1 MHFTDPKFIELF
13 RENINGFLWSVDF
26 GDISNKMEFSDSV
39 LKMTGYTPEELKNRP
54 GQIFSIV
61 HEDDRIEIEEKIN
74 SMKYI
79 GSGNNSSVN
88 FRIICV
94 EGKEKWFNANLFQA
108 RNPVG
113 EVTGIGGLVIDC
125 SDTIEEIEKLK
136 LQTKRLLELNSAK
149 DKFISIVSHDLRAPF
164 TSLLGFSEILLNED
178 LSIEDRT
185 EYVNYIYEASN
196 SQLQLINYLLD
207 WSKLQSGRVQLE
219 QQTLN
224 VNHLVASCVASLTG
238 NAVRKDITIITDIDE
253 ELEIYADTRL
263 ITQVITNL
271 LSNALKFTPK
281 EKKIYI
287 FADKFKEDSVEIVVK
302 DEGVG
307 ISPENQSKL
316 FKIDQKLSMEG
327 TSGEK
332 GTGLGLTLVKE
343 IVEKHNGNIWFYSEE
358 GKGSEFHITIPAA
371 LNSVLIV
378 EDDPSARI
386 LYRKIVEKTLPKYEI
401 FESENGYDAMSKI
414 INHMP
419 SIVITDHEMPL
430 MTGIHLA
437 EAIRKKDKQAQ
448 IPIIVVS
455 AKLDESLKSKYEV
468 FNVNDFII
476 KPVEKDALIEKLL
489 ILAT

>member
-1 MHFTDPKFIELF
+1 MLFTDPKFIEIL
-13 RENINGFLWSVDF
+13 RENFNGFLWSVEFNDQL
-26 GDISNKMEFSDSV
+26 DKMEFSDS
-39 LKMTGYTPEELKNRP
+39 LLRMTGFTPDEIKHRP

-61 HEDDRIEIEEKIN
+61 HEDDRFELEEKISN
-74 SMKYI
+74 LKHSY
-79 GSGNNSSVN
+79 SGGNSSFK
-88 FRIICV
+88 FRIVTV
-94 EGKEKWFNANLFQA
+94 EAEEKWFRANMTQT
-108 RNPVG
+108 RNDNG
-113 EVTGIGGLVIDC
+113 EIAGLAGSVTDC
-125 SDTIEEIEKLK
+125 TQTVAEMEKLRD
-136 LQTKRLLELNSAK
+136 QTKKLLELNSAK

-178 LSIEDRT
+178 LSSEDRT

-207 WSKLQSGRVQLE
+207 WSRLQSGRVQLE
-219 QQTLN
+219 HQTLN
-224 VNHLVASCVASLTG
+224 VKNLVAACVASLTG
-238 NAVRKDITIITDIDE
+238 NAVRKDISIVTDIDQ

-271 LSNALKFTPK
+271 LSNALKFTPQG
-281 EKKIYI
+281 KKIYI
-287 FADKFKEDSVEIVVK
+287 YADKFKEDSIEIVVK

-307 ISPENQSKL
+307 ISSENQSKL
-316 FKIDQKLSMEG
+316 FKIDQKLSLEG
-327 TSGEK
+327 TGGEK

-358 GKGSEFHITIPAA
+358 EKGSEFHITIPAA

-414 INHMP
+414 INHVP

-448 IPIIVVS
+448 IPIIVIS
-455 AKLDESLKSKYEV
+455 AKLDDELMSKYEV
-468 FNVNDFII
+468 FHVNDFID

-489 ILAT
+489 MLAT